1 MDEISSSPEVRET
14 FQAAIDVVDAGYRV
28 LRSPGAEKRLGGDY
42 TALQATLRSLEIAL
56 ANHARAAEKTPSQAF
71 APSSA
76 STPASFPRSPLL
88 GVAIADDVVILVILL
103 FAAAAVAVTAG
114 QAGKP
119 PPKITHQDVFKPLE
133 SILALAVGLSVPE
146 ARKLHQL
153 IKDIIEKIK
162 ECMDKHP
169 DRLGACA
176 DFIATFNDVSS
187 TLLKRLTTF
196 IYSMGTLGPT
206 GVVQIVRAIEAL
218 RKDFVKVLASLI
230 DCLGCDN
237 IK

>member
-1 MDEISSSPEVRET
+1 MRFPRLPKSAR
-14 FQAAIDVVDAGYRV
+14 FQAAAIHVVDAGYRV

-56 ANHARAAEKTPSQAF
+56 ANHARAAERTPSQAF

-88 GVAIADDVVILVILL
+88 GVAIADDVVVILVILL
-103 FAAAAVAVTAG
+103 FAAAAVAVSAG

-119 PPKITHQDVFKPLE
+119 PPKITHEDVFKPLE

-153 IKDIIEKIK
+153 IKDI
-162 ECMDKHP
+162 
-169 DRLGACA
+169 
-176 DFIATFNDVSS
+176 S
-187 TLLKRLTTF
+187 KRSRNAWT
-196 IYSMGTLGPT
+196 SVPT
-206 GVVQIVRAIEAL
+206 DWVPAPI
-218 RKDFVKVLASLI
+218 S
-230 DCLGCDN
+230 
-237 IK
+237 

>member
-1 MDEISSSPEVRET
+1 MKKVTRSAFALACVIALQFCPRSAYPCSLTKMDEISSSPVVRDM

-42 TALQATLRSLEIAL
+42 TALQAKLRSLEIAL

-103 FAAAAVAVTAG
+103 FAAAAVAVSAG

-119 PPKITHQDVFKPLE
+119 PPKITHEDVFKPLE
-133 SILALAVGLSVPE
+133 QILALAMGLGVVE
-146 ARKLHQL
+146 ARKLHQWRCEETGSQRQQL
-153 IKDIIEKIK
+153 SA
-162 ECMDKHP
+162 P
-169 DRLGACA
+169 DRLPSCPLYAG
-176 DFIATFNDVSS
+176 
-187 TLLKRLTTF
+187 R
-196 IYSMGTLGPT
+196 
-206 GVVQIVRAIEAL
+206 
-218 RKDFVKVLASLI
+218 
-230 DCLGCDN
+230 
-237 IK
+237 

>member
-119 PPKITHQDVFKPLE
+119 PPKITHQDVFNPWNKFWR
-133 SILALAVGLSVPE
+133 SRWGWASSKRGNCISWSRRLS
-146 ARKLHQL
+146 
-153 IKDIIEKIK
+153 
-162 ECMDKHP
+162 
-169 DRLGACA
+169 
-176 DFIATFNDVSS
+176 
-187 TLLKRLTTF
+187 KR
-196 IYSMGTLGPT
+196 S
-206 GVVQIVRAIEAL
+206 RNA
-218 RKDFVKVLASLI
+218 
-230 DCLGCDN
+230 
-237 IK
+237 

>member
-1 MDEISSSPEVRET
+1 
-14 FQAAIDVVDAGYRV
+14 
-28 LRSPGAEKRLGGDY
+28 
-42 TALQATLRSLEIAL
+42 LEIAL
-56 ANHARAAEKTPSQAF
+56 ANHAAEKTPSQAF

-88 GVAIADDVVILVILL
+88 GVAIADDVVILL
-103 FAAAAVAVTAG
+103 FAAAAVAVSAG

-119 PPKITHQDVFKPLE
+119 PPKHTHQDVFKPLE
-133 SILALAVGLSVPE
+133 SILALGVGLSVPE

-169 DRLGACA
+169 YRLGACA